1 MPFIGPWEIALILAI
16 VLLLFG
22 PKKLPEL
29 AKSMGDAIRQY
40 KTATEGGGGLI
51 PGSSTPGTSTQ
62 GAPKTAYPAIEPP
75 VQPISPQAKSAEVL
89 LDTAKNLGIKTEG
102 KTMDQISEE
111 IAEKAGQKQSSVEKS
126 EPEKVSEPETKEE
139 KR

>member
-40 KTATEGGGGLI
+40 KSAMDGGGGLV
-51 PGSSTPGTSTQ
+51 PGSSTP
-62 GAPKTAYPAIEPP
+62 GAPKTAYPTVEPP

-111 IAEKAGQKQSSVEKS
+111 IAEKAGQKHSVEKS
-126 EPEKVSEPETKEE
+126 ETEKVSKPETKEE
-139 KR
+139 KK

>member
-1 MPFIGPWEIALILAI
+1 MHNMPFIGPWEIALILAI
-16 VLLLFG
+16 VLLVFG

-40 KTATEGGGGLI
+40 KTAVDGGGGLI
-51 PGSSTPGTSTQ
+51 PGSSTP

-75 VQPISPQAKSAEVL
+75 VKPISPQAKSAEVL
-89 LDTAKNLGIKTEG
+89 LDTAKNLGITTEG

-111 IAEKAGQKQSSVEKS
+111 IAEKAGQKQGVKKS
-126 EPEKVSEPETKEE
+126 EPQKVSEPETKEE
-139 KR
+139 KK